1 MVSKKLH
8 MQTGLPEKSPVKT
21 LADLNLCDDF
31 LFDVA
36 TIDLETCKD
45 MIEIILDMK
54 IKSIHWKE
62 GQKVVHN
69 LPGKR
74 GIRMDFYVEDMDGNI
89 FNVEMQKKDEG
100 NLPKRTRF
108 YQALLDAPMLDRG
121 ERGFDN
127 MNPTYIIVICCFDP
141 FNRNSYRYTFQN
153 RSLEYDDL
161 LLGDEATK
169 IFLNTRGTN
178 NTQIPKV
185 LVDFLHYIEH
195 SSENSLSN
203 DVDPRLLRLHQKICS
218 IKNDQ
223 KMEVAYMKTEER
235 ERLLREEGMAIG
247 AQNELSKAV
256 SALSAKNYSPKEI
269 ADLLDKDLS
278 VILNILN
285 N

>member
-8 MQTGLPEKSPVKT
+8 MQTELSEKLPTKT

-45 MIEIILDMK
+45 MIEIILDIK

-62 GQKVVHN
+62 GQKVIQN

-74 GIRMDFYVEDMDGNI
+74 GIRMDFYVEDIKGNI
-89 FNVEMQKKDEG
+89 FNVEMQKKNEG

-161 LLGDEATK
+161 LLGDETTK
-169 IFLNTRGTN
+169 IFLNTKGEN

-195 SSENSLSN
+195 SNEHSLR
-203 DVDPRLLRLHQKICS
+203 DHVDPRLLRLHQKICS

-235 ERLLREEGMAIG
+235 ERMLREEGKQI
-247 AQNELSKAV
+247 QLTKIVEILTEKD
-256 SALSAKNYSPKEI
+256 YSPQQI
-269 ADLLDKDLS
+269 SSLLGEDLS
-278 VILNILN
+278 LILSILKH
-285 N
+285 